1 MSVAAAGEAFAF
13 SAENMEKARA
23 ILQAYPAGRQ
33 TSAVLPLLMLA
44 QRQNAG
50 WLPQPALD
58 YVADF
63 LQMPAIRVFEVATF
77 YTMFKL
83 KPVGRHHIE
92 VCTNIS
98 CWLRGSD
105 EIIDSCRRKLG
116 IGVGETSAD
125 GLFTLSEA
133 ECLGACVNAPMAQIG
148 VDYYEDLSPEAIER
162 IIDALRRGETPPAGS
177 QIGRKSSE
185 AIGTSVNLSESGGA
199 PVAVTGAS

>member
-1 MSVAAAGEAFAF
+1 MSADAAAAFAF
-13 SAENMEKARA
+13 TSHNQELARQ
-23 ILQAYPAGRQ
+23 IVGKYPTGRQ
-33 TSAVLPLLMLA
+33 ASAVIPLLMLA
-44 QRQNAG
+44 QRQNGG

-58 YVADF
+58 HVAHF
-63 LQMPAIRVFEVATF
+63 LEMPPIRVYEVATF

-105 EIIDSCRRKLG
+105 RVLAACQTKLG
-116 IGVGETSAD
+116 IAPGETTAD

-133 ECLGACVNAPMAQIG
+133 ECLGACVNAPMVQIG
-148 VDYYEDLSPEAIER
+148 VDYFEDLSVEAIEA
-162 IIDALRRGETPPAGS
+162 IIDALRAGDSPRPGS

-185 AIGTSVNLSESGGA
+185 
-199 PVAVTGAS
+199 PVTGLTSLGGDGGKPAPTQSGAH